1 MPKKEK
7 LLCVLVESECSIG
20 IKDHNMGGGRK
31 NLKRAAEGEESIALQ
46 EGQSI
51 MQVVELRGSNVIEVV
66 DATGEK
72 LLALFPAKFQKSM
85 WIKRGSFVVVDASG
99 RTEAVESSRKVACVV
114 LRVLFYE
121 QVRILQKHGDWPEI
135 FRSASIES
143 SNKDLPKTA
152 PQLEDEASSSED
164 DGLPPLEANTNRMR
178 PFGLRTY
185 HDSDT
190 DTES

>member
-1 MPKKEK
+1 FSVVYFKPRLK
-7 LLCVLVESECSIG
+7 LISSCLFQKSSTIIG
-20 IKDHNMGGGRK
+20 VM
-31 NLKRAAEGEESIALQ
+31 
-46 EGQSI
+46 
-51 MQVVELRGSNVIEVV
+51 

-99 RTEAVESSRKVACVV
+99 RTEAVESGRKVACVV
-114 LRVLFYE
+114 LWVLFYE
-121 QVRILQKHGDWPEI
+121 KVRRLQKHAGWPEI
-135 FRSASIES
+135 FRSTSIES
-143 SNKDLPKTA
+143 SNQNLSKTA
-152 PQLEDEASSSED
+152 PQLENEASSSED

-178 PFGLRTY
+178 HFGLHIY